1 MDALT
6 TPSNWQRVRLGDIL
20 TLKHGRDYKKFK
32 LGNIP
37 VYGSGGYMLSI
48 NNFLHNGES
57 VCIGRKGTIDKPIY
71 LNGKFWVVDT
81 LFYSYSFKKSIP
93 KFIFYAFSIIKWSNY
108 NEATGVPSLTKMTI
122 SNIEIPL
129 PPLNEQIAIA
139 NILSDVDRYLYSL
152 DALILKKESVKKA
165 LSFELLSQR
174 KRLKGFNQNWQRV
187 RLGDICEITTG
198 SLDANEMVHYG
209 KYRFYTC
216 AKKYYFIDK
225 YAFDTEAI
233 LISGNGAYVG
243 YVHYYKG
250 KFNAYQRTYVLDNF
264 SEHIIF
270 VKYFLTMF
278 LQSHIQ
284 TNKNEGNTP
293 YIVMATL
300 KDFEIPLPPLNEQIA
315 IANILSDVDRYL
327 YSLDALILKK
337 ESVKKALSFE
347 LLSQRKRLK
356 GFNQNWQRVRLGDI
370 CEITTGSLDANEMV
384 HYGKY
389 RFYTCA
395 KKYYFIDKYAFD
407 TEAILISGNGAYV
420 GYVHY
425 YKGKFNAYQ
434 RTYVLDNFSE
444 HIIFVKYF
452 LTMFLQSHIQTN
464 KNEGNTPYIV
474 MATLKD
480 FEIPLPP
487 LNEQIAIAN
496 ILSDLDNEI
505 ISLKNKKR
513 QFDNIKKALNHD
525 LMSAKIRVLKK

>member
-6 TPSNWQRVRLGDIL
+6 TPSNWQRVRLGDIAEIIGGGTPSTQITSFWSGSINWFTPTEIGITKYVYKSQRTITPLGLKKSSAKLLPIGTILLTSRASIGDCAILKVVATTNQGFQSLIPLEKINNEFLYYLIL
-20 TLKHGRDYKKFK
+20 TLKNK
-32 LGNIP
+32 LLKLAS
-37 VYGSGGYMLSI
+37 GST
-48 NNFLHNGES
+48 FLEVSPN
-57 VCIGRKGTIDKPIY
+57 K
-71 LNGKFWVVDT
+71 
-81 LFYSYSFKKSIP
+81 
-93 KFIFYAFSIIKWSNY
+93 IKN
-108 NEATGVPSLTKMTI
+108 LL
-122 SNIEIPL
+122 IPL

-174 KRLKGFNQNWQRV
+174 KRLKGFNQAWQKV

-216 AKKYYFIDK
+216 AKEYYFIDK

-315 IANILSDVDRYL
+315 IANILS
-327 YSLDALILKK
+327 A
-337 ESVKKALSFE
+337 
-347 LLSQRKRLK
+347 
-356 GFNQNWQRVRLGDI
+356 
-370 CEITTGSLDANEMV
+370 
-384 HYGKY
+384 
-389 RFYTCA
+389 
-395 KKYYFIDKYAFD
+395 
-407 TEAILISGNGAYV
+407 
-420 GYVHY
+420 
-425 YKGKFNAYQ
+425 
-434 RTYVLDNFSE
+434 
-444 HIIFVKYF
+444 
-452 LTMFLQSHIQTN
+452 
-464 KNEGNTPYIV
+464 
-474 MATLKD
+474 
-480 FEIPLPP
+480 
-487 LNEQIAIAN
+487 
-496 ILSDLDNEI
+496 LDNEI

-513 QFDNIKKALNHD
+513 QFENIKKALNHD
-525 LMSAKIRVLKK
+525 LMSAKIRVLEK

>member
-6 TPSNWQRVRLGDIL
+6 LPLNWQRVRLGDIAEIIGGGTPSTQIISFWSGSINWFTPTEIGITKYVYKSQRTITPLGLKKSSAKLLPIGTILLTSRASIGDCAILKVVATTNQGFQSLIPLEKINNEFLYYLML
-20 TLKHGRDYKKFK
+20 TLKNK
-32 LGNIP
+32 LLKLAS
-37 VYGSGGYMLSI
+37 GST
-48 NNFLHNGES
+48 FLEVSPN
-57 VCIGRKGTIDKPIY
+57 K
-71 LNGKFWVVDT
+71 
-81 LFYSYSFKKSIP
+81 
-93 KFIFYAFSIIKWSNY
+93 IKN
-108 NEATGVPSLTKMTI
+108 LL
-122 SNIEIPL
+122 IPL

-198 SLDANEMVHYG
+198 LLDANEMVHYG

-216 AKKYYFIDK
+216 AKEYYFIDK

-284 TNKNEGNTP
+284 TNRNEGNTP

-300 KDFEIPLPPLNEQIA
+300 KDFEILLPPLNEQIA
-315 IANILSDVDRYL
+315 IANILS
-327 YSLDALILKK
+327 A
-337 ESVKKALSFE
+337 
-347 LLSQRKRLK
+347 
-356 GFNQNWQRVRLGDI
+356 
-370 CEITTGSLDANEMV
+370 
-384 HYGKY
+384 
-389 RFYTCA
+389 
-395 KKYYFIDKYAFD
+395 
-407 TEAILISGNGAYV
+407 
-420 GYVHY
+420 
-425 YKGKFNAYQ
+425 
-434 RTYVLDNFSE
+434 
-444 HIIFVKYF
+444 
-452 LTMFLQSHIQTN
+452 
-464 KNEGNTPYIV
+464 
-474 MATLKD
+474 
-480 FEIPLPP
+480 
-487 LNEQIAIAN
+487 
-496 ILSDLDNEI
+496 LDNEI